1 MGDKNIK
8 KNEKKKKK
16 KVDEVFSAPST
27 YERPVMTQ
35 PILIK
40 KNKKDK

>member
-16 KVDEVFSAPST
+16 VTEEMTYMGAT
-27 YERPVMTQ
+27 YEKPVLVQ
-35 PILIK
+35 PELIK
-40 KNKKDK
+40 KNKKIK

>member
-16 KVDEVFSAPST
+16 VTEETTYVPSIP

-35 PILIK
+35 PELIK
-40 KNKKDK
+40 KKKKI